1 LLAESAGMGLV
12 TGVPVPILQGMKI
25 LRDNISDRRIKAR
38 ITKALNYKPNTA
50 PVLPSMQP

>member
-1 LLAESAGMGLV
+1 
-12 TGVPVPILQGMKI
+12 VPILQGMKI

-50 PVLPSMQP
+50 SVLPPVQP